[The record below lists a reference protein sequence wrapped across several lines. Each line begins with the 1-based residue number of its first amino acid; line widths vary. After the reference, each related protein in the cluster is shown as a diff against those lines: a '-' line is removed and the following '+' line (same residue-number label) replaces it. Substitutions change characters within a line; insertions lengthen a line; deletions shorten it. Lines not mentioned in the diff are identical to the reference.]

1 MTLKLRATLKGQL
14 SGTLP
19 YVKEISDEHG
29 NQR

>member
-19 YVKEISDEHG
+19 YVKEISNEPG